1 MKISLTKGMVL
12 TWLLALVM
20 VASAAVA
27 DAAIHFTDSSGDKYI
42 LDYNNESNKGK
53 YMVSTGGGSTIFTFD
68 YNPNTHEFTMYMNG
82 DLYAVRKFR
91 GRDTL
96 VCKEYGSGN
105 PDGVYDRGSDGD
117 YYHEITKR
125 GIYGYTP
132 KAFMLLLQSG
142 GNLGNNKPITVEISG
157 DAKAMTRQGVADV
170 PVLLV
175 NNSDRQYFFEYIDF
189 TLILKDKSGNPVG
202 TFTKRE
208 FLNGRLGAH
217 STVKRNI
224 HFEDSGIPAL
234 QNTPYTLKHSI
245 HGNWL

>member
-12 TWLLALVM
+12 SWLLALVM

-27 DAAIHFTDSSGDKYI
+27 DAAIHFTDRDGGKYV
-42 LDYNNESNKGK
+42 LDYNNINNKGK
-53 YMVSTGGGSTIFTFD
+53 YVLKAHGQTLTFD
-68 YNPNTHEFTMYMNG
+68 YNPNTHEFTMYEDG
-82 DLYAVRKFR
+82 KLYAVRKFQ
-91 GRDTL
+91 GKNTL
-96 VCKEYGSGN
+96 VCKEYGSGM
-105 PDGVYDRGSDGD
+105 PDGRYYKASDGD
-117 YYHEITKR
+117 YSHEIMKR
-125 GIYGYTP
+125 GIYESTP
-132 KAFMLLLQSG
+132 KAFLLFLQAN

-175 NNSDRQYFFEYIDF
+175 NNSDRQYYFKYIDF